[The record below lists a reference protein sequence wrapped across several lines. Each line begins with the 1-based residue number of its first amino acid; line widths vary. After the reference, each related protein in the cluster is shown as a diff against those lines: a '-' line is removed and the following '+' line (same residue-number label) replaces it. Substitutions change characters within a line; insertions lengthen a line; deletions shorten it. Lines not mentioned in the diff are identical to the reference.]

1 MTFSDYL
8 AAHPDP
14 TVQAA
19 REWLRER
26 AGGPRT
32 LREALDDMDAAGAPG
47 VASLAIREA
56 WEEWTRRPRMAAH
69 DFAQMVNNLRDIG
82 RQYGA
87 AGQLRDRIAWELARW
102 IEVGAKAKGER

>member
-8 AAHPDP
+8 SAHQDQ